1 MSTKK
6 AADIKKKRAGREGS
20 KIENV
25 EKLGELID
33 NLKETF
39 RWQNRLLGEMSRTYN
54 QIARGDKT

>member
-1 MSTKK
+1 MSAK
-6 AADIKKKRAGREGS
+6 AASNKKKRSIKRGS
-20 KIENV
+20 RHEDV

-54 QIARGDKT
+54 KIAKVTEK